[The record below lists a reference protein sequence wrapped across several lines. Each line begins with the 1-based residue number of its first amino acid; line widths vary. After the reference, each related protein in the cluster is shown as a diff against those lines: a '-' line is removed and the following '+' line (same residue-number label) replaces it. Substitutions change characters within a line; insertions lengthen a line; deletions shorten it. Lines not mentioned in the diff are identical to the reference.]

1 MNLKHIK
8 MHLPL
13 EKMGKKEQLVN
24 IGEDILF
31 PRLILRNKKISRKYK
46 MTKYLLLIFTTFL
59 AACSC
64 DNDSCRFGE
73 TFFKGEAKE
82 DGENLKPWEKPT
94 ETVSGIKKKEEIRLQ
109 KNFLTLDTQSL
120 STREMILKKKRE
132 EEKKALERKTK

>member
-1 MNLKHIK
+1 MKNFNFFYF
-8 MHLPL
+8 
-13 EKMGKKEQLVN
+13 V
-24 IGEDILF
+24 F
-31 PRLILRNKKISRKYK
+31 
-46 MTKYLLLIFTTFL
+46 LLLL
-59 AACSC
+59 VSCSC

-94 ETVSGIKKKEEIRLQ
+94 ETVSGIKKKEKIRLQ

-132 EEKKALERKTK
+132 EEKKSLEMKTK